1 MMGLRRCPMTRIV
14 TVSVDDD
21 LVAFIDAQVA
31 SGR

>member
-1 MMGLRRCPMTRIV
+1 MTRIV